1 MTSPPD
7 ESTQI
12 STAII
17 KSDRIGRTH
26 YSQEYRDEVLSA
38 FEKSS
43 LSGPVFAQQC
53 GIKYPT
59 FASWVTKQRQSSSCP
74 KASPSSNA
82 FIIAEFNESEPQSKG
97 LQIQLPSGAV
107 ALISSSNQVVLAAE
121 LLKALA

>member
-1 MTSPPD
+1 MTSLPD

-26 YSQEYRDEVLSA
+26 YSQEYRDEALSA
-38 FEKSS
+38 FEKNS